1 MGSGMSRL
9 WATLGVLFLVS
20 GCAIIPALRGEKM
33 NNGIERDKTGY
44 QLITSD
50 QDVAQVYP
58 LTVDQ
63 IKTRCKKMTAL
74 FTKEINTIANL
85 QSHEQNKQ
93 TVIYALD
100 SIVGYVSSLM
110 GELELIHMV
119 SPDKEVRE
127 AGSACIQELEK
138 LYNSLITGNKKLY
151 QVLKQY
157 QEGQAQQ
164 DSLTDAESYFLTE
177 LIDDLKRA
185 GLELPD
191 EQLQKVLEVKNKLTE
206 VTNQF
211 EVNIANSNLKL
222 EVDLQALKGLAE
234 SFIKTLKKTEAGQ
247 YILRADYPTQDM
259 VMKECAVANTRKQ
272 FAQMMNKKA
281 YPENKPLLEQMIALR
296 RELAQLLGFA
306 SYAELSLASAMVD
319 CPAKAWKLQ
328 EDLLP
333 KALKKAEAEIELLT
347 TDLPE
352 GVELTQDGK
361 FQPWDLAYVMNYRKK
376 KYYQVDEQKLAEYFP
391 MQQTING
398 LFAIYEKF
406 FDLTFETIACEK
418 TWHPE
423 VQLLKVSKKQGQL
436 LGYVFLDMFPRD
448 NKYSHA
454 AKFSAIAPH
463 KATDDVYYPGVCTV
477 VCNFTPATA
486 DKPSLLNYNEVN
498 TFFHEFGH
506 ALHFLLGG
514 TQLVTQ
520 AGTNVKRDF
529 VEMPS
534 QMLENWL
541 EDKVIVQQLGNH
553 YKTGEK
559 IPDTLLDKKLE
570 LLTFANGYSECRQ
583 ICLGM
588 MSLDYFDAAKSKDLD
603 AVIKTYYEKASP
615 FVAFDPENKM
625 YASFGHLGGYGPKYY
640 GYLWTRILSTDL
652 FEFIKQEGLLNPA
665 AGKRYSQAI
674 LEPGGSKDP
683 AQLVRDYLGR
693 EPNQEAFL
701 KKNKF

>member
-1 MGSGMSRL
+1 MSRL
-9 WATLGVLFLVS
+9 WVTLGVLFLVS
-20 GCAIIPALRGEKM
+20 GCAIIPALRGQKM

-58 LTVDQ
+58 LTVDE
-63 IKTRCKKMTAL
+63 IKTRCKNMTEQC
-74 FTKEINTIANL
+74 TKEINAIATL
-85 QSHEQNKQ
+85 QQNQQNKQ

-100 SIVGYVSSLM
+100 SIVGYVSALM

-138 LYNSLITGNKKLY
+138 LYNTLITGNKKLY

-157 QEGQAQQ
+157 QEGQAHQ
-164 DSLTDAESYFLTE
+164 DNLTQEELYFLTE

-191 EQLQKVLEVKNKLTE
+191 NELQKVLEVKNKLTE
-206 VTNQF
+206 ITNQF
-211 EVNIANSNLKL
+211 EVNIANANVQL
-222 EVDLQALKGLAE
+222 ELDLSALKGLPE
-234 SFIKTLKKTEAGQ
+234 SFIKTLKKTEEGK
-247 YILRADYPTQDM
+247 YILRGNYPTQDM
-259 VMKECAVANTRKQ
+259 VMKECAVVETRKK
-272 FAQMMNKKA
+272 FLQMMNKRA
-281 YPENKPLLEQMIALR
+281 YPENKAVLEQMITLR

-306 SYAELSLASAMVD
+306 SYADLSLAGAMVD

-333 KALKKAEAEIELLT
+333 KALKKAETEIELLK

-352 GVELTQDGK
+352 GVELTKDGK
-361 FQPWDLAYVMNYRKK
+361 FQPWDLAYAINYYKK

-391 MQQTING
+391 MQETIDG

-406 FDLTFETIACEK
+406 FDLKFETIACEK

-423 VQLLKVSKKQGQL
+423 VQLLKVRKNQGQL

-463 KATDDVYYPGVCTV
+463 KSIDDVYYPGVCTV
-477 VCNFTPATA
+477 VCNFTPATQ

-541 EDKVIVQQLGNH
+541 EDKAIVQQLGKH
-553 YKTGEK
+553 YQTGEK
-559 IPDTLLDKKLE
+559 IPDELITKKLE
-570 LLTFANGYSECRQ
+570 LLTFTNGYAECRQ

-588 MSLDYFDAAKSKDLD
+588 MSLDYFDATDSKDLD
-603 AVIKTYYEKASP
+603 AVIKMYHEKASP
-615 FVAFDPENKM
+615 LIVFDPENKM

-652 FEFIKQEGLLNPA
+652 FEVIEQEGLLNQE
-665 AGKRYSQAI
+665 AGKRYSKHI

-683 AQLVRDYLGR
+683 AQLVREYLGR
-693 EPNQEAFL
+693 EPNQKAFL